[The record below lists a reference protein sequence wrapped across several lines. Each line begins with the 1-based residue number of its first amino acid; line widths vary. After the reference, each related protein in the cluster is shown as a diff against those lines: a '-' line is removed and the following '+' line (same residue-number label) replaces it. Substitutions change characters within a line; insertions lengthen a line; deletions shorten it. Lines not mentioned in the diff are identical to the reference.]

1 MAMINN
7 NNFGRLTA
15 NASINNKLNLNKT
28 NAEKETAKTAQ
39 NNIPNS
45 LNIGTLKD
53 GVGTKFDSEK
63 IADLNTPAPQMAKT
77 SGKSWGDYIK
87 KHWDLRGGVEN
98 YTGKGADEMGFSV
111 LLTGTVDWAVNTVIG
126 WFK

>member
-7 NNFGRLTA
+7 NDFGRLTA

-39 NNIPNS
+39 NNVPNS
-45 LNIGTLKD
+45 LTKGTLQK
-53 GVGTKFDSEK
+53 GVGTKFDSEN
-63 IADLNTPAPQMAKT
+63 ITNFDAPTPTTAQK
-77 SGKSWGDYIK
+77 SGKSLSDYFK
-87 KHWDLRGGVEN
+87 KHWDMRGGVEN
-98 YTGKGADEMGFSV
+98 YTDKGADEMGFSV
-111 LLTGTVDWAVNTVIG
+111 LLTATAEWAFDKIVG